1 MLKYWRVLTTYLQVP
16 LAIQARLISSGTPES
31 IIGYQDGIGR
41 PFRY

>member
-1 MLKYWRVLTTYLQVP
+1 MLNNWGVLTSYLQVP
-16 LAIQARLISSGTPES
+16 LAIQARLISSGTPVS